1 MIMLILLLLPIL
13 DIYIHRLLWKIN
25 KWLYIDMYISNKED
39 RQNIQEVLKKYA
51 EEDNKLD
58 VWERF

>member
-1 MIMLILLLLPIL
+1 MIMLILLLMPIL

>member
-1 MIMLILLLLPIL
+1 MIIIILLLMPIL

-58 VWERF
+58 IWERF

>member
-1 MIMLILLLLPIL
+1 MIIIILLLMPIL

-58 VWERF
+58 VWEHF

>member
-1 MIMLILLLLPIL
+1 MGIIIILIIPII
-13 DIYIHRLLWKIN
+13 DIVGHRLLWKIN
-25 KWLYIDMYISNKED
+25 KGLYVDMYIPEKED
-39 RQNIQEVLKKYA
+39 REKIWEVLNKDV